1 MSKEQKNFLK
11 NLSVNEI
18 QLLSIK
24 EKIEIAKQIK
34 EEKGFITYF
43 DIIEDLGISPQKD
56 EYFEFIEA
64 LEEEGIEIVFEKKV
78 KDKVEVLDEVEEE
91 EEDYFSER
99 EEKDNRDVVRD
110 YMNEIIPIKLLN
122 KKDEAEIASNIELLQ
137 KEVIEKIIC
146 CPTTIEQIYSFFDKL
161 FIPNKRTL
169 KEDLVDGTWSF
180 VYKKET
186 EENSEENELEDISLE
201 EFEEDSGV
209 ENELSQD
216 DIEELEDL
224 EDEDLEEDEELE
236 DKVKTNITSQKQNGF
251 NKNGLNNHIG
261 QETSGNA
268 DYTKED
274 SSEEKDL
281 ALKILEEVRPLAEKI
296 IVYTKRKGFKHPDTE
311 EIKKEYKEKILDV
324 RFATKAFNSLV
335 KTIVNNKE
343 LIDKEINGIIHIYE
357 GVGGKEFKNLLR
369 ISLPKHYTDEN
380 WFTEQIS
387 TLTEQNHPLVNKL
400 AKYKNLIA
408 KHQKELK
415 NLENHLLISIDDFLE
430 IAAKLKSNQRAI
442 DIQKEKMIKANLKL
456 VVSIAKKYINTGLRI
471 EDLIQE
477 GNLGLMRA
485 VDKFNFRMGYKFST
499 YATNWIRQAITNALA
514 ETSRTIRQPV
524 HIIKL
529 NTQLKRFVNQK
540 EQAGEYYSDRDLARH
555 IVLNDNHLKKL
566 ILRILKSEKVLQSQ
580 IIEEYKSVNG
590 KKPNSEELFL
600 YFMQTGDYFNNL
612 FEKAKTVSDTKDDYF
627 KLIKSTT
634 KKIRALEAV
643 SKEPMSLDTPMED
656 DENSNLGDFIE
667 DIHNLTPE
675 QMIDKNDLVHHM
687 QTVLKNVLTEREY
700 TILSLRYG
708 IGVDSDMTLE
718 EIGEELEVTRERIR
732 QIETKA
738 IKRLKNSSE
747 MEFLKVFWDGVE
759 DKNKEK
765 ETFIEEEKESA
776 TNKKKKEAIKRKRKG
791 KIMLDLRLNHSDDVF
806 SNEDLNPYDYI

>member
-1 MSKEQKNFLK
+1 MNESQL
-11 NLSVNEI
+11 NLTEEKST
-18 QLLSIK
+18 IK
-24 EKIEIAKQIK
+24 EKLERAKQIK
-34 EEKGFITYF
+34 DKKGFITYF
-43 DIIEDLGISPQKD
+43 EIIEELGISPQKD
-56 EYFEFIEA
+56 EYFEFIEM
-64 LEEEGIEIVFEKKV
+64 LEEEGIEIIFEKKT
-78 KDKVEVLDEVEEE
+78 KNKIEVLDEIE
-91 EEDYFSER
+91 EEDDDDGFSEK

-137 KEVIEKIIC
+137 KEVMDKIIC
-146 CPTTIEQIYSFFDKL
+146 CPITIEQIYSFYDKL

-180 VYKKET
+180 VSQREN
-186 EENSEENELEDISLE
+186 EENVEEDNILEDIAIEDLEENEI
-201 EFEEDSGV
+201 
-209 ENELSQD
+209 ENDLSQD
-216 DIEELEDL
+216 DVDELPEDEFNDDEEEKDL
-224 EDEDLEEDEELE
+224 EDKEKSEKDL
-236 DKVKTNITSQKQNGF
+236 V
-251 NKNGLNNHIG
+251 NKI
-261 QETSGNA
+261 ESTGNV

-296 IVYTKRKGFKHPDTE
+296 IVYTKRKGFKNVETE
-311 EIKKEYKEKILDV
+311 KVKQEYKEKISDV

-335 KTIVNNKE
+335 KTVINNKE
-343 LIDKEINGIIHIYE
+343 LIDKEINAIIHIYE
-357 GVGGKEFKNLLR
+357 TVGGKEFKNLLK
-369 ISLPKHYTDEN
+369 ISLPQNYTNEN
-380 WFTEQIS
+380 WFNSQIEM
-387 TLTEQNHPLVNKL
+387 LKEQNHPLVHKL
-400 AKYKNLIA
+400 AKYKNLIL
-408 KHQKELK
+408 KHQKELR

-430 IAAKLKSNQRAI
+430 IATKLKSNQKAI
-442 DIQKEKMIKANLKL
+442 DLQKEKMIKANLKL

-529 NTQLKRFVNQK
+529 NTQLKRFVNAK
-540 EQAGEYYSDRDLARH
+540 EQSGEYYSDRDLAKH

-566 ILRILKSEKVLQSQ
+566 ILRILKAEKSLQSHVV
-580 IIEEYKSVNG
+580 EEYKEING
-590 KKPNSEELFL
+590 KKPNSEELFF
-600 YFMQTGDYFNNL
+600 YFMQSKNYFYDL
-612 FEKAKTVSDTKDDYF
+612 FEKAKKVLDQKDDYF

-643 SKEPMSLDTPMED
+643 SKEPMSLDTPMEE

-667 DIHNLTPE
+667 DVHNLTPE
-675 QMIDKNDLVHHM
+675 QMIDKNDLIHHM
-687 QTVLKNVLTEREY
+687 QTVLKSVLTEREY

-708 IGVDSDMTLE
+708 IGVESDMTLE
-718 EIGEELEVTRERIR
+718 EIGDELEVTRERIR

-738 IKRLKNSSE
+738 IKRLKNSPE
-747 MEFLKVFWDGVE
+747 MEFLKVFWDGVD
-759 DKNKEK
+759 DKNQNKEIAE
-765 ETFIEEEKESA
+765 ETLEKEST
-776 TNKKKKEAIKRKRKG
+776 TNKKKKEAIKRKRRG
-791 KIMLDLRLNHSDDVF
+791 KVMLDLRLNHTDDVYT
-806 SNEDLNPYDYI
+806 EEEINPYLHI